1 MIYRARIAER
11 PSRFSIPLNI
21 LGGGSFRWPA
31 TPSLDRSTCDRIVSV
46 ELA

>member
-1 MIYRARIAER
+1 MICKDRIVER

-31 TPSLDRSTCDRIVSV
+31 TPWLDRSTRDNIVSV